1 MQTIH
6 GVGKST
12 QQVKI
17 SAWYI
22 FQVCVRNFWLPLLT
36 SEHKYLNC
44 LLLTFSKQAL
54 TTFHQIT
61 SLISTYQWTSR
72 TADVAR
78 RKMCVVTNIQL
89 HLALQKWLLGILYF
103 WVHFKL
109 YHSLSKESESV
120 LLLLPESLENG
131 KYSSKLIN
139 TVNTS
144 YTQRHMWRFW
154 LWSCPVA
161 VWIVSWAELSAPE
174 NIKVAIKL
182 STSKTKTKKKAAS
195 QIKCSWFTNKN
206 ESFSDRLSAA
216 ASRHE
221 SLFWVAVTHRVCFL
235 DPPRPA
241 AASIVKCKLC
251 SQDLFEHTN
260 L

>member
-1 MQTIH
+1 
-6 GVGKST
+6 
-12 QQVKI
+12 
-17 SAWYI
+17 
-22 FQVCVRNFWLPLLT
+22 
-36 SEHKYLNC
+36 
-44 LLLTFSKQAL
+44 
-54 TTFHQIT
+54 
-61 SLISTYQWTSR
+61 
-72 TADVAR
+72 
-78 RKMCVVTNIQL
+78 MCVVTNIQL

-109 YHSLSKESESV
+109 YHSLSKEGESV

-182 STSKTKTKKKAAS
+182 STSKTKQKKKKQRLGS
-195 QIKCSWFTNKN
+195 NVPDLRIKMNPSVIDCQLLPRVMNHCFG
-206 ESFSDRLSAA
+206 
-216 ASRHE
+216 
-221 SLFWVAVTHRVCFL
+221 SL
-235 DPPRPA
+235 
-241 AASIVKCKLC
+241 
-251 SQDLFEHTN
+251 
-260 L
+260 

>member
-1 MQTIH
+1 MYCLYRQSLLLHTQRFQAWFAVFRPVMQTIH

-182 STSKTKTKKKAAS
+182 STSKTKQTKKKQRLGS
-195 QIKCSWFTNKN
+195 NVPDLRIKMNPSEIDCQLLPRVMNHCFG
-206 ESFSDRLSAA
+206 
-216 ASRHE
+216 
-221 SLFWVAVTHRVCFL
+221 SL
-235 DPPRPA
+235 
-241 AASIVKCKLC
+241 
-251 SQDLFEHTN
+251 
-260 L
+260 